1 MTEAKIIKDLVGKNW
16 IVLDMEKRTL
26 AMKIEIILVLVIQHR
41 ERQAKK
47 NTNIYQSQKVEQT
60 TDVRYYPQYTNN
72 LEEK

>member
-47 NTNIYQSQKVEQT
+47 NTDIDQSSKS
-60 TDVRYYPQYTNN
+60 
-72 LEEK
+72 